1 MIRVG
6 LLLILAGLMMA
17 CGRDFRTVKKVD
29 LQRFMGDWYVIAILP
44 NFIEKNAY
52 NGIESYQLNP
62 DGTIGVTYTFF
73 KGGPQGKK
81 KVMHPLGKVFDRQS
95 NAHWKMR
102 LIKPFWSDYLIVDLA
117 PDYRYTVIGVPN
129 RKFVWIMSRT
139 PELTDEDYSAI
150 IKRLAAMGYKTDK
163 IMKIPQVW

>member
-163 IMKIPQVW
+163 IRKMPQIW

>member
-29 LQRFMGDWYVIAILP
+29 LQSFMGDWYVIAILP

-139 PELTDEDYSAI
+139 PDLSDEDYSAI

-163 IMKIPQVW
+163 IRKMPQIW